1 MKTST
6 TQSGMALLVSLVLL
20 LLLTIVAIT
29 AASQSS
35 LQSRMAANS
44 QQQNIA
50 FQTAESGLQALVTQI
65 EAAEKTGN
73 LNQSFG
79 PTTATL
85 ITPDADPDATTTAT
99 YTASAALPSN
109 CWNVVPSYSL
119 SVSGSRE
126 YSCFNIESTGKSCA
140 DSTCKDTD
148 NPARA
153 LHLQG
158 HLAKSFN

>member
-1 MKTST
+1 MKTRAN
-6 TQSGMALLVSLVLL
+6 QSGMALLVSLVLL

-50 FQTAESGLQALVTQI
+50 FQTAESGVQDIAAQI
-65 EAAEKTGN
+65 EAAEKAGT
-73 LNQSFG
+73 LNRAFG

-85 ITPDADPDATTTAT
+85 AAPNANSTAT
-99 YTASAALPSN
+99 YTASAAEPGN
-109 CWNVVPSYSL
+109 CWNVVPAYSL

-153 LHLQG
+153 LHFQG